1 MILLHLRHLSLLM
14 PNEHLPHMME
24 GIGLLVIILS
34 HDFRLSNK
42 IIQKTKQQSN
52 KLQKNKL
59 QKTKKGKDTM
69 HLPLIWTLQK
79 LQMSPFAT
87 LGSAGTLALH
97 F

>member
-1 MILLHLRHLSLLM
+1 MILLHLRHLSLLI

-42 IIQKTKQQSN
+42 IIRKTN